1 MSTRSSIRSLT
12 TSIDHPLLIEAL
24 ETFQPLPSRITTAN
38 VRNVIRDML
47 EWPNGEERVRDM
59 MAQWRRFVAASRQGP
74 EHPVHLPFEPRVRAR
89 YQFDVGLAGLDEF
102 ANRQFAPQIAHPRQR
117 LDAGRQ
123 QQALPAA
130 PAPAAAQAQDLPHK
144 PSFTSAF
151 LNIFHPSVLISFIST
166 IGIMTIAVSAVLVS
180 ISITIIA
187 IIISDLYKE
196 VAQDVKDFILDLRS
210 SRMGRGL
217 ELAAQARGV
226 VEVLGL
232 GQYVMTGMATV
243 AGTVL
248 EWIGY

>member
-1 MSTRSSIRSLT
+1 
-12 TSIDHPLLIEAL
+12 
-24 ETFQPLPSRITTAN
+24 
-38 VRNVIRDML
+38 
-47 EWPNGEERVRDM
+47 
-59 MAQWRRFVAASRQGP
+59 
-74 EHPVHLPFEPRVRAR
+74 
-89 YQFDVGLAGLDEF
+89 
-102 ANRQFAPQIAHPRQR
+102 
-117 LDAGRQ
+117 
-123 QQALPAA
+123 
-130 PAPAAAQAQDLPHK
+130 
-144 PSFTSAF
+144 
-151 LNIFHPSVLISFIST
+151 
-166 IGIMTIAVSAVLVS
+166 MTIAVSAVLVS